1 MICLERLFSKVLV
14 DLSLVIEQLLL
25 LLINVICLLFVIIV
39 TIVVVA
45 NGDYCCLVLQ
55 LMLPNILKFSVAG
68 CLFYFLLFDHCTFG
82 SGLCSAPASCL
93 VL

>member
-14 DLSLVIEQLLL
+14 DLSLFIEQLLL
-25 LLINVICLLFVIIV
+25 LLINVICLLFVIFV

-45 NGDYCCLVLQ
+45 NGDCSCLILQ
-55 LMLPNILKFSVAG
+55 LMLQNILKFSVAD
-68 CLFYFLLFDHCTFG
+68 CLFCFLLFDHCIFG
-82 SGLCSAPASCL
+82 SGLCRAPASCL